1 MTTLPTL
8 PGNLES
14 LLGLIREDLIEAR
27 PQFGLTLRDGGIF
40 WLIAIR
46 QEIEPTPDI
55 LAAFAVMAAAIE
67 RLSAVLDRDP
77 TNPPEIAWSKRVTRG
92 ALTQLHLELAGAL
105 LSRREASGGFR

>member
-14 LLGLIREDLIEAR
+14 LLGLLREDVIEAR
-27 PQFGLTLRDGGIF
+27 PQFGSILRDGGVF
-40 WLIAIR
+40 WLVAIR

-55 LAAFAVMAAAIE
+55 LAAFAVVVVALE

-77 TNPPEIAWSKRVTRG
+77 PNPTEITWSKRVTRG
-92 ALTQLHLELAGAL
+92 ALTQLHLELADAQ
-105 LSRREASGGFR
+105 LSRRQMNGGLR

>member
-27 PQFGLTLRDGGIF
+27 PQFGSTLTDGGIF

-55 LAAFAVMAAAIE
+55 LAAFAAMAAALE